1 MTERIARFNE
11 LIPST
16 LPFVEGRIEGHK
28 ERKNYS
34 IVGPGVAED
43 SQQSVKISKPHG
55 YNLGAVSAN
64 PKNGSGLHSHT
75 TAEVFLIYSGSW
87 RFYWGAD
94 GANEIILG
102 KGDII
107 SMPTNMFRGFENAG
121 DEEGLIFVVLGN
133 DDPGIITWVPN
144 VLIKAKETGLALLD
158 DNSLID
164 LKENEIPP
172 NRKLLEPI
180 TYETLQKFDN
190 YRIDEIENFI
200 CRFKNQINH
209 EINLNNGIKIIQ
221 IIGSSF
227 SNKNYNAIIDHDTG
241 FNLSI
246 LKGKQGLIEDLVF
259 DKPTILFSQKGNW
272 KVKIEENEFNI
283 NSKDKISPGLFPLH
297 YSPGLPL
304 RMNAKKNKTN
314 EAFVLLKKRENVSK
328 DIYYLSKTNNLN
340 EAAKNLYSVLRK
352 IKKDKYKSIAVEK
365 IPNEGIGKTIN
376 DRLKRASNFK

>member
-11 LIPST
+11 LTPST

-43 SQQSVKISKPHG
+43 SQQSVKISEPHG

-75 TAEVFLIYSGSW
+75 TAEVFLIYSGNW

-94 GANEIILG
+94 GRNEIILS

-158 DNSLID
+158 DNSLVD
-164 LKENEIPP
+164 LKESKIPP

-180 TYETLQKFDN
+180 TNEMLQKFDN
-190 YRIDEIENFI
+190 YEINEIEKFI
-200 CRFKNQINH
+200 CRFKNQTNH
-209 EINLNNGIKIIQ
+209 EIDLKNGIKLIQ
-221 IIGSSF
+221 IIGSNF
-227 SNKNYNAIIDHDTG
+227 SNNKYDHLINHNTG

-246 LKGKQGLIEDLVF
+246 LKAKKGLIEDLIF
-259 DKPTILFSQKGNW
+259 DKPTILFSQKGTW
-272 KVKIEENEFNI
+272 KVKIEKDEFNI
-283 NSKDKISPGLFPLH
+283 NSKDTFS
-297 YSPGLPL
+297 LPL
-304 RMNAKKNKTN
+304 NTKVSISIDNN
-314 EAFVLLKKRENVSK
+314 EECFLNCVSK
-328 DIYYLSKTNNLN
+328 T
-340 EAAKNLYSVLRK
+340 
-352 IKKDKYKSIAVEK
+352 
-365 IPNEGIGKTIN
+365 
-376 DRLKRASNFK
+376 

>member
-11 LIPST
+11 LTPST
-16 LPFVEGRIEGHK
+16 LPFVEGRIQGHK

-75 TAEVFLIYSGSW
+75 TAEVFLIYSGNW

-94 GANEIILG
+94 GKNEIILSQ
-102 KGDII
+102 GDII

-121 DEEGLIFVVLGN
+121 KEEGLIFVVLGN

-164 LKENEIPP
+164 LKESEIPS

-180 TYETLQKFDN
+180 TNEMLQKFDN
-190 YRIDEIENFI
+190 YEINEIENFI
-200 CRFKNQINH
+200 CRLKNQTNH
-209 EINLNNGIKIIQ
+209 EIDLKNGIKLIQ
-221 IIGSSF
+221 IIGSNF
-227 SNKNYNAIIDHDTG
+227 SNKNYSYLIDHNTG

-246 LKGKQGLIEDLVF
+246 LKAKKGLIEDLIF

-272 KVKIEENEFNI
+272 KVKIEKDEFNI
-283 NSKDKISPGLFPLH
+283 NSKDTFS
-297 YSPGLPL
+297 LPL
-304 RMNAKKNKTN
+304 NTKVSISIDNN
-314 EAFVLLKKRENVSK
+314 EDCFLNCVSK
-328 DIYYLSKTNNLN
+328 
-340 EAAKNLYSVLRK
+340 A
-352 IKKDKYKSIAVEK
+352 
-365 IPNEGIGKTIN
+365 
-376 DRLKRASNFK
+376 

>member
-11 LIPST
+11 LTPST
-16 LPFVEGRIEGHK
+16 LPFVEGRIQGHK

-43 SQQSVKISKPHG
+43 SQQSIKISKPHG

-75 TAEVFLIYSGSW
+75 TAEVFLIYSGNW

-94 GANEIILG
+94 GKNEIILSQ
-102 KGDII
+102 GDII

-121 DEEGLIFVVLGN
+121 KEEGLIFVVLGN

-164 LKENEIPP
+164 LKESEIPP

-180 TYETLQKFDN
+180 TNEMLQKFDN
-190 YRIDEIENFI
+190 YEINEIENFI
-200 CRFKNQINH
+200 CRLKNQTNH
-209 EINLNNGIKIIQ
+209 EIDLKNGIKLIQ
-221 IIGSSF
+221 IIGSNF
-227 SNKNYNAIIDHDTG
+227 SNKNYSYLIDHNTG

-246 LKGKQGLIEDLVF
+246 LKAKKGLIEDLIF

-272 KVKIEENEFNI
+272 KVKIEKDEFNI
-283 NSKDKISPGLFPLH
+283 NSKDTFS
-297 YSPGLPL
+297 LPL
-304 RMNAKKNKTN
+304 NTKVSISIDNN
-314 EAFVLLKKRENVSK
+314 EDCFLNCVSK
-328 DIYYLSKTNNLN
+328 
-340 EAAKNLYSVLRK
+340 A
-352 IKKDKYKSIAVEK
+352 
-365 IPNEGIGKTIN
+365 
-376 DRLKRASNFK
+376 

>member
-11 LIPST
+11 LTPST

-43 SQQSVKISKPHG
+43 SQQSVKISEPHG

-75 TAEVFLIYSGSW
+75 TAEVFLIYSGNW

-94 GANEIILG
+94 GRNEIILS

-158 DNSLID
+158 DNSLVD
-164 LKENEIPP
+164 LKESKIPP

-180 TYETLQKFDN
+180 TNEMLQKFDN
-190 YRIDEIENFI
+190 YEINEIEKFI
-200 CRFKNQINH
+200 CRFKNQTNH
-209 EINLNNGIKIIQ
+209 EIDLKNGIKLIQ
-221 IIGSSF
+221 IIGGNF
-227 SNKNYNAIIDHDTG
+227 SDNKYDHLINHNTG

-246 LKGKQGLIEDLVF
+246 LKAKKGLIEDLIF
-259 DKPTILFSQKGNW
+259 DKPTILFSQKGTW
-272 KVKIEENEFNI
+272 KVKIEKDEFNI
-283 NSKDKISPGLFPLH
+283 NSKDTFS
-297 YSPGLPL
+297 LPL
-304 RMNAKKNKTN
+304 NTKVSISIDNN
-314 EAFVLLKKRENVSK
+314 EECFLNCVSK
-328 DIYYLSKTNNLN
+328 
-340 EAAKNLYSVLRK
+340 A
-352 IKKDKYKSIAVEK
+352 
-365 IPNEGIGKTIN
+365 
-376 DRLKRASNFK
+376 

>member
-11 LIPST
+11 LTPST
-16 LPFVEGRIEGHK
+16 LPFVEGRIDGHK

-94 GANEIILG
+94 GKNEIILS

-133 DDPGIITWVPN
+133 DDPGIITWVPD
-144 VLIKAKETGLALLD
+144 VLIKARETGLALLD

-164 LKENEIPP
+164 LKESKLPS

-180 TYETLQKFDN
+180 TNEILKTFDN
-190 YRIDEIENFI
+190 YEIKEIEKFI

-209 EINLNNGIKIIQ
+209 EVNLNNGIKIIQ
-221 IIGSSF
+221 IIGSNF
-227 SNKNYNAIIDHDTG
+227 SNKNYSALINHDTG

-272 KVKIEENEFNI
+272 KVKIKEDEFNI
-283 NSKDKISPGLFPLH
+283 DSRDTFSLPLNTKISI
-297 YSPGLPL
+297 SID
-304 RMNAKKNKTN
+304 NN
-314 EAFVLLKKRENVSK
+314 EDCFLNCVSK
-328 DIYYLSKTNNLN
+328 
-340 EAAKNLYSVLRK
+340 A
-352 IKKDKYKSIAVEK
+352 
-365 IPNEGIGKTIN
+365 
-376 DRLKRASNFK
+376 

>member
-11 LIPST
+11 LTPST
-16 LPFVEGRIEGHK
+16 LPFVEGRIQGHK

-75 TAEVFLIYSGSW
+75 TAEVFLIYSGNW

-94 GANEIILG
+94 GKNEIILSQ
-102 KGDII
+102 GDII

-121 DEEGLIFVVLGN
+121 KEEGLIFVVLGN

-158 DNSLID
+158 DNSLVD
-164 LKENEIPP
+164 LNESEIPP
-172 NRKLLEPI
+172 NKKLLEPI
-180 TYETLQKFDN
+180 TNEMLQKFDN
-190 YRIDEIENFI
+190 YEINEIENFI
-200 CRFKNQINH
+200 CRLKNQTNH
-209 EINLNNGIKIIQ
+209 EIDLKNGIKLIQ
-221 IIGSSF
+221 IIGSNF
-227 SNKNYNAIIDHDTG
+227 SNKNYSHLIDHNTG

-246 LKGKQGLIEDLVF
+246 LKAKKGLIEDLIF

-272 KVKIEENEFNI
+272 KVKIEKDEFNI
-283 NSKDKISPGLFPLH
+283 NSKDTFS
-297 YSPGLPL
+297 LPL
-304 RMNAKKNKTN
+304 NTKVSISIDNN
-314 EAFVLLKKRENVSK
+314 EDCFLNCVSK
-328 DIYYLSKTNNLN
+328 
-340 EAAKNLYSVLRK
+340 A
-352 IKKDKYKSIAVEK
+352 
-365 IPNEGIGKTIN
+365 
-376 DRLKRASNFK
+376 

>member
-11 LIPST
+11 LTPST
-16 LPFVEGRIEGHK
+16 LPFVEGRMEGHK
-28 ERKNYS
+28 KRKNYS

-43 SQQSVKISKPHG
+43 SQQSVKISEPHG

-75 TAEVFLIYSGSW
+75 TAEVFLIYSGQW

-94 GANEIILG
+94 GKNEITLS

-133 DDPGIITWVPN
+133 DDPGIITWVPE
-144 VLIKAKETGLALLD
+144 VLVKAKETGLALLD

-164 LKENEIPP
+164 LKESKIPS

-180 TYETLQKFDN
+180 TNEMLQKFDN
-190 YRIDEIENFI
+190 YEIKEIEKFI
-200 CRFKNQINH
+200 CRFKNQTNH
-209 EINLNNGIKIIQ
+209 EIDLNNGIKIIQ
-221 IIGSSF
+221 IIGSNF
-227 SNKNYNAIIDHDTG
+227 SDKNYSSLINHETG

-246 LKGKQGLIEDLVF
+246 LKGKQGLIENLIF

-272 KVKIEENEFNI
+272 KVKIKDDEFEI
-283 NSKDKISPGLFPLH
+283 NSKDTFSIPLNTKVCISI
-297 YSPGLPL
+297 
-304 RMNAKKNKTN
+304 NNN
-314 EAFVLLKKRENVSK
+314 EDCFLNCVSK
-328 DIYYLSKTNNLN
+328 
-340 EAAKNLYSVLRK
+340 A
-352 IKKDKYKSIAVEK
+352 
-365 IPNEGIGKTIN
+365 
-376 DRLKRASNFK
+376 

>member
-11 LIPST
+11 LTPST

-94 GANEIILG
+94 GKNEIILG

-121 DEEGLIFVVLGN
+121 NAEGLIFVVLGN
-133 DDPGIITWVPN
+133 DDPGIITWVPD

-164 LKENEIPP
+164 LNETKIPS

-180 TYETLQKFDN
+180 TNETLQKFDN
-190 YRIDEIENFI
+190 YEVNEIENFI
-200 CRFKNQINH
+200 CRFKNQTNH
-209 EINLNNGIKIIQ
+209 EVDLNNGIKIIQ
-221 IIGSSF
+221 IIGSNF
-227 SNKNYNAIIDHDTG
+227 SNKNYGGLIDHNTG
-241 FNLSI
+241 FNLSV
-246 LKGKQGLIEDLVF
+246 LKGKKGLIKDLIF

-272 KVKIEENEFNI
+272 RVKIEKDEFNI
-283 NSKDKISPGLFPLH
+283 NFKDTFS
-297 YSPGLPL
+297 LPL
-304 RMNAKKNKTN
+304 NTKVSISIDNDEDCFLN
-314 EAFVLLKKRENVSK
+314 CVSK
-328 DIYYLSKTNNLN
+328 
-340 EAAKNLYSVLRK
+340 A
-352 IKKDKYKSIAVEK
+352 
-365 IPNEGIGKTIN
+365 
-376 DRLKRASNFK
+376 

>member
-11 LIPST
+11 LTPST

-43 SQQSVKISKPHG
+43 SQQSVKISEPHG

-94 GANEIILG
+94 GRNEIILS

-164 LKENEIPP
+164 LKESEIPP

-180 TYETLQKFDN
+180 TNEMLQKFDN
-190 YRIDEIENFI
+190 YQINEIEKFI
-200 CRFKNQINH
+200 CRFKNQTNH
-209 EINLNNGIKIIQ
+209 EIDLKNGIKLIQ
-221 IIGSSF
+221 IIGGNFS
-227 SNKNYNAIIDHDTG
+227 SNKYDHLINHNTG

-246 LKGKQGLIEDLVF
+246 LKAKKGLIEDLIF
-259 DKPTILFSQKGNW
+259 DKPTILFSQKGTW
-272 KVKIEENEFNI
+272 KVKIEKDEFNI
-283 NSKDKISPGLFPLH
+283 NSKDTFS
-297 YSPGLPL
+297 LPL
-304 RMNAKKNKTN
+304 NTKVSISIDNN
-314 EAFVLLKKRENVSK
+314 EECFLNCVSK
-328 DIYYLSKTNNLN
+328 
-340 EAAKNLYSVLRK
+340 A
-352 IKKDKYKSIAVEK
+352 
-365 IPNEGIGKTIN
+365 
-376 DRLKRASNFK
+376 

>member
-11 LIPST
+11 LTPST
-16 LPFVEGRIEGHK
+16 LPFVEGRIQGHK

-75 TAEVFLIYSGSW
+75 TAEVFLIYSGNW

-94 GANEIILG
+94 GKNEIILSQ
-102 KGDII
+102 GDII

-121 DEEGLIFVVLGN
+121 KEEGLIFVVLGN

-158 DNSLID
+158 DNSLVD
-164 LKENEIPP
+164 LNESEIPP
-172 NRKLLEPI
+172 NKKLLEPI
-180 TYETLQKFDN
+180 TNEMLQKFDN
-190 YRIDEIENFI
+190 YEINEIENFI
-200 CRFKNQINH
+200 CRFKNQHNH
-209 EINLNNGIKIIQ
+209 EIDLKNGIKLIQ
-221 IIGSSF
+221 IIGNNF
-227 SNKNYNAIIDHDTG
+227 SNKNYNYLINHNTG

-246 LKGKQGLIEDLVF
+246 LKAKKGLIEDLIF

-272 KVKIEENEFNI
+272 RVKIGKDEFNI
-283 NSKDKISPGLFPLH
+283 NSKDTFS
-297 YSPGLPL
+297 LPL
-304 RMNAKKNKTN
+304 NTKLSISIDNN
-314 EAFVLLKKRENVSK
+314 EDCFLNCVSK
-328 DIYYLSKTNNLN
+328 
-340 EAAKNLYSVLRK
+340 A
-352 IKKDKYKSIAVEK
+352 
-365 IPNEGIGKTIN
+365 
-376 DRLKRASNFK
+376 